1 MDLFIA
7 RQPIFDE
14 QWNVVAYEV
23 LYRSGFTDVYDGT
36 DDRNSTA
43 KVINAVF
50 YSHDSERIVNGK
62 RAFINFPQS
71 LLIDGGPTIL
81 PPEST
86 VIEILESVEPTPEI
100 IRACEAL
107 RRRNYKLAL
116 DDFQEWERPHPL
128 ASVVDILKVDFR
140 ATTQHQREA
149 IADRYRKTHQLLA
162 EKVESE
168 EEFQLGKQLGFG
180 TFQGYFFSKPI
191 LSFTRE
197 IPGFKL
203 NYFHILKE
211 IQRPE
216 PDLEEITELI
226 KREPSIS
233 YKLLR
238 FVNSALFGRRKRI
251 KSLEQAV
258 HFIGENELRKWLS
271 IITTMELAKDK
282 PLEVTVNALVRA
294 RFGELIA
301 LISDFRSRSSDVF
314 LLGIVSRLDSM
325 LGRPLQ
331 ELLPVL
337 NLEHDL
343 QEALLAPVG
352 SNGKNIAGL
361 WSAVLAYEAAD
372 WSRAADL
379 LNQNEIGTVNAP
391 RLYQAAVSWADSVFQ
406 A

>member
-7 RQPIFDE
+7 RLPIFDE

-23 LYRSGFTDVYDGT
+23 LYRSGFTDAYDGT

-50 YSHDSERIVNGK
+50 YSHDSEKIVNGK

-86 VIEILESVEPTPEI
+86 VIEILENVEPTSEV

-107 RRRNYKLAL
+107 RKRKYKLAL
-116 DDFQEWERPHPL
+116 DDFQDFERPHPL

-140 ATTQHQREA
+140 ATTQQQREL
-149 IADRYRKTHQLLA
+149 IADRYRKTHHLLA
-162 EKVESE
+162 EKVETQ
-168 EEFQLGKQLGFG
+168 EEFESGKQLGFG
-180 TFQGYFFSKPI
+180 SFQGYFFSKPI

-211 IQRPE
+211 IQRAE
-216 PDLEEITELI
+216 PNIEEITELI

-238 FVNSALFGRRKRI
+238 FVNSALFARRRTI

-294 RFGELIA
+294 RFAELIA
-301 LISDFRSRSSDVF
+301 MVSDFRSRSSDLF

-325 LGRPLQ
+325 LARPLQ

-337 NLEHDL
+337 NLEQDL
-343 QEALLAPVG
+343 QEAVLARAS
-352 SNGKNIAGL
+352 SNGKSIAGL

-372 WSRAADL
+372 WKMMADL
-379 LNQNEIGTVNAP
+379 LNQNQIGAENAP
-391 RLYQAAVSWADSVFQ
+391 RLYTAAVAWADAVFQ
-406 A
+406 S